1 MTIETLTKTEFNST
15 AEIVQ
20 ALNNFTCKVM
30 PDTERIYILDKTN
43 PNRHKSREFEVKES
57 ADNTFFLKEIK

>member
-1 MTIETLTKTEFNST
+1 MTIETLTKNEFNST

-43 PNRHKSREFEVKES
+43 PNRHKSREFEVMES
-57 ADNTFFLKEIK
+57 SDNTFFLKEIK